1 MTIAREIRNI
11 NANLVA
17 MYTKIL
23 ILSYFLTMAL
33 QHVITNTP
41 NADIAKLKNGL
52 KQFDALS
59 FKETLESF
67 LPSTSPSCSM
77 ASRVTMPQNN

>member
-17 MYTKIL
+17 IYTNIL
-23 ILSYFLTMAL
+23 ILSNFLIIAL

-41 NADIAKLKNGL
+41 KADIAKLINGL

-59 FKETLESF
+59 FNETFESF
-67 LPSTSPSCSM
+67 LSSISPSASM
-77 ASRVTMPQNN
+77 TSRVTMAQNN